1 MRRFRLA
8 VASHNDLNLGW
19 SLGGYLAL
27 EVAHI
32 LAQNREH
39 EVVGLIMIDSPLP
52 HKWEDNS
59 IASISRQDIFRFV
72 EHTVQE
78 KRKLQVQKCFSQ
90 AVEMLQAWTLP
101 SWSEPCDVK
110 SNNSKSTK
118 ELRPSAQ
125 PPPIV
130 LLRAVDR
137 VPWTGDSDG
146 AEDLIDEWRE
156 SRELG
161 WENYDQHFIRWV
173 LDIPGHHFNIFD
185 WQKVSVCEC
194 ALHEHPL
201 TVA

>member
-90 AVEMLQAWTLP
+90 AAKMLQAWTLP

-146 AEDLIDEWRE
+146 AEDPIDEWRE

-185 WQKVSVCEC
+185 WQKVSVCGC
-194 ALHEHPL
+194 ALHEHTL